1 MGYNIASIALLLFL
15 IWLVYE
21 AWRAPMY
28 KQNSDGSYTQL
39 TAPKKLS
46 DLFKRKKINHGKQ
59 SRND

>member
-1 MGYNIASIALLLFL
+1 MGYNIASVVLLLFL

-21 AWRAPMY
+21 AWKAPMY

-46 DLFKRKKINHGKQ
+46 DLFKRKK
-59 SRND
+59 